1 MVEQLELGAL
11 RQLFM
16 MSDLENRTQM
26 ITMCNENTRTL
37 LEGRLSEKDK
47 RELFF
52 YKHFN
57 KREKTEGT
65 SESFIDDMLDHH
77 YEKHNQVVPFDRIEE
92 GYVQCIHNPYV
103 NNGFITVQEVEP
115 TYTVDNTEFIVGADA
130 TEQELETDEARKVNA
145 QKKEKNDMF
154 RMTQNRYGHLNE
166 EDPNDARNAK
176 RLCVVSF
183 YEYGE
188 KMGMWCTHSF
198 FV

>member
-1 MVEQLELGAL
+1 M
-11 RQLFM
+11 
-16 MSDLENRTQM
+16 
-26 ITMCNENTRTL
+26 
-37 LEGRLSEKDK
+37 
-47 RELFF
+47 
-52 YKHFN
+52 
-57 KREKTEGT
+57 
-65 SESFIDDMLDHH
+65 
-77 YEKHNQVVPFDRIEE
+77 
-92 GYVQCIHNPYV
+92 
-103 NNGFITVQEVEP
+103 
-115 TYTVDNTEFIVGADA
+115 DNTEFIVGADA